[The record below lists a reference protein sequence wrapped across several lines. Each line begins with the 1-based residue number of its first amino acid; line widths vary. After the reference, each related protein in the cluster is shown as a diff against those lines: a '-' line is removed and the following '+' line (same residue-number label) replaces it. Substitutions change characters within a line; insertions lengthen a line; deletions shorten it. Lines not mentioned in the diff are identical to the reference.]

1 MDIKKDETL
10 QEEIPV
16 VEEIEEKSSEN
27 GAPMSALTEETE
39 LAPEFDLEDS
49 AQKTVCESG
58 NWEAYVSPPFRSD
71 MERAALPFPAKDYN
85 KKGNLKKVRA
95 RVMKK
100 LLKNEWRYYFP
111 ITLAL
116 MGIVVIVGLIYGFI
130 LRKDMTMEEYDPSF
144 TFVTLVGSLV
154 FLLSFAGGIL
164 FSQIYPV
171 LRYNKSFFQ
180 NEGYLTFSIPASA
193 EEQVFAKRIAAVLC
207 TLGMTAAIVLGG
219 FLAAWIS
226 GGFQGTFEDF
236 RFELEL
242 LLGVSFSSTG
252 DVVLSVIE
260 NVLSAIVGIFMLP
273 AMYGAISCALSKS
286 AGKKKTFTVLIL
298 VFLGVTVLESIFSY
312 VLIFGTAWIPATSA
326 GVHISAWVTLLLEVG
341 LTVGCT
347 YFEIWY
353 LKNKL
358 DLK

>member
-1 MDIKKDETL
+1 MDIKRDEPL
-10 QEEIPV
+10 DVQEKSNENEAPKSALNEEID
-16 VEEIEEKSSEN
+16 
-27 GAPMSALTEETE
+27 
-39 LAPEFDLEDS
+39 LAPEFDPQTARVGEGAAD
-49 AQKTVCESG
+49 A
-58 NWEAYVSPPFRSD
+58 PFPSD
-71 MERAALPFPAKDYN
+71 MAKVELPFPPKDYT
-85 KKGNLKKVRA
+85 KKGSLKRVRG
-95 RVMKK
+95 RVLKK

-116 MGIVVIVGLIYGFI
+116 MGIVVLVGLVYGFI
-130 LRKDMTMEEYDPSF
+130 LRKDMTMEEYDASF
-144 TFVTLVGSLV
+144 TFVALVGSLV

-171 LRYNKSFFQ
+171 VRYNKSFFQ

-193 EEQVFAKRIAAVLC
+193 EEHVFAKRIAAVLC
-207 TLGMTAAIVLGG
+207 TLGMTAAILLGA
-219 FLAAWIS
+219 LLTAWIS
-226 GGFQGTFEDF
+226 GGLEGTFEDV

-242 LLGVSFSSTG
+242 LFGMDFSSTG

-260 NVLSAIVGIFMLP
+260 NVLSAIVGLFMLP
-273 AMYGAISCALSKS
+273 AAYGAISCVLSKS
-286 AGKKKTFTVLIL
+286 AGKRKTFTVLVL
-298 VFLGVTVLESIFSY
+298 VFLGVAALESVFSY
-312 VLIFGTAWIPATSA
+312 LLVFGTAWIPATSA
-326 GVHISAWVTLLLEVG
+326 GVHISAWVTLLLESG